1 MTRNEAYNALR
12 EARKLPALPAGFAWV
27 EDECWGGDPTVETY
41 AADTKVQLQQDGFI
55 EIEVD
60 DVDYGTRY
68 IYLSLVI
75 VNAMVK
81 AQELIAAKETTA

>member
-12 EARKLPALPAGFAWV
+12 EAGKLPALPDGCAWV
-27 EDECWGGDPTVETY
+27 EDECWGGDPTVELH
-41 AADTKVQLQQDGFI
+41 AADAKVQLQQDGFI
-55 EIEVD
+55 EIE
-60 DVDYGTRY
+60 VDYGTRY

>member
-27 EDECWGGDPTVETY
+27 EDECWGGDPTVELH
-41 AADTKVQLQQDGFI
+41 AADAKVQLQQDGFI

-60 DVDYGTRY
+60 AADSGTHY

-81 AQELIAAKETTA
+81 AQELIDFMEATA